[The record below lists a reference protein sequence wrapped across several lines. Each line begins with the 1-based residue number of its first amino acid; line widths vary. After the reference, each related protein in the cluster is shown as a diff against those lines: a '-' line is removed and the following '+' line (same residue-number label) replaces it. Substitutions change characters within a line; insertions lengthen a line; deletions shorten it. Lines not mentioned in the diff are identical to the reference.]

1 MDVSIIPER
10 NEIPEEYTWDLR
22 DLFPGDEAWTAE
34 FQALTALPAEIAA
47 YAGTL
52 RERPG
57 RLLDW
62 LKLSDEVG
70 VRLEKLLGYASRKS
84 DQDIADG
91 FYQDMRSKA
100 VACYV
105 GIAGAS
111 AFATPE
117 LLAIPDDTLDRFYA
131 ECPALEVYRRS
142 LTRIRRMRDHILS
155 PAEEKLLADAGEM
168 AEAPDAIASALRNA
182 KTCTPNSASL
192 KIPSPRRWT
201 PSLRS

>member
-22 DLFPGDEAWTAE
+22 DLFPDDEAWTAE

-52 RERPG
+52 GERPG

-142 LTRIRRMRDHILS
+142 LTRIRRMRPPRKSCWQARVRWPTRRTPS
-155 PAEEKLLADAGEM
+155 PPRCET
-168 AEAPDAIASALRNA
+168 PICAL
-182 KTCTPNSASL
+182 KTPSTARARP
-192 KIPSPRRWT
+192 IPSPPG
-201 PSLRS
+201 PSAR